1 MRVFIFLLLFGLI
14 CARSIIPGKNVLD
27 EAEESVLFSSPGF
40 PGQYGNSES
49 VYYNYT
55 VNAGHYIRLTF
66 LSFHTENAVDR
77 LRIYD
82 GPDSSY
88 TVLADLSGSKTGT
101 VITSS
106 GPSIY
111 MDFETDIIN
120 VDRGFLGRYETFEVG
135 TTPGTD
141 NGCGKS
147 HFTADKFEGITS
159 PNWPQNYTTN
169 LDCNYYL
176 EVPAGQ
182 TMQLVFDAF
191 ETEHY
196 DYLRVYDGADDQGNL
211 LADLH
216 DSPATPIYF
225 TSTGSKM
232 YLAFSPKIDTKEK
245 VN

>member
-1 MRVFIFLLLFGLI
+1 
-14 CARSIIPGKNVLD
+14 
-27 EAEESVLFSSPGF
+27 
-40 PGQYGNSES
+40 GN
-49 VYYNYT
+49 NT
-55 VNAGHYIRLTF
+55 
-66 LSFHTENAVDR
+66 
-77 LRIYD
+77 
-82 GPDSSY
+82 
-88 TVLADLSGSKTGT
+88 
-101 VITSS
+101 
-106 GPSIY
+106 
-111 MDFETDIIN
+111 
-120 VDRGFLGRYETFEVG
+120 
-135 TTPGTD
+135 GTD

-216 DSPATPIYF
+216 DSPATADLLHLHRQQDVPGLLVGF
-225 TSTGSKM
+225 PVHRHR
-232 YLAFSPKIDTKEK
+232 LLRRFLPE
-245 VN
+245 